1 MDDFTQKFIEEANDL
16 LEKLEEA
23 LLNLEGNPE
32 DEQQINEIFRV
43 MHSLKGTGAMF
54 GFDRLSAFTHEM
66 ENVYD
71 LVRSKKLFAGKA
83 LIDLTFQS
91 IDLIK
96 KLLYEPDSPEALSLK
111 EKYIVRLKEIAHASG
126 EKEYRVEKEQHQ
138 PVKSKRKRE
147 KKPVSTFFIHFQPD
161 PGILKNGTHPLFLID
176 EFYEN
181 GDCKIYLRT
190 GQIPQL
196 EAMIPDNTYVYWDIF
211 LSTSKDENFIRD
223 IFIFVEDE
231 SVLEIKKL
239 SDTDYVNNPVF
250 STVCQQLDFDS
261 SIDAEKLNLLFS
273 LMNSSQSKEKDATD
287 ELGKSTESAGQEY
300 GDAHTAPS
308 GKEEEPSKT
317 VEIEKLSFEKEMSNI
332 KQEGLTTIRVS
343 ATKLDKMLNLIS
355 ELVTVQARL
364 EHISRSVRNTALTG
378 IMEDYQKL
386 SRQLRENALDMR
398 LIPIYNMIT
407 RFKRLVR
414 DLSKELNKEV
424 KLITTGTETELDK
437 SIIEKLYDPIMH
449 IIRNSMDHGI
459 ESKEERKKM
468 GKNPVGQIHIS
479 TFYSGANVVIKIAD
493 DGAGI
498 STEEIRAKAIQ
509 NGLISEHEALSENEI
524 INFIFQPGFT
534 TSSEVNDVSGRGVG
548 MDVVKKN
555 IGDLRGEI
563 EISTKKGEGTATIII
578 LPLTLSIIDGLLVS
592 IGKSRYIIPLDNIKQ
607 IFKITRREI
616 EDSFDSILVREN
628 RQIPFVDLVKEFEE
642 DTLNQTEYHLVI
654 LHFEE
659 REMGFIINGI
669 EGKYQAVIKPL
680 SRFVQK
686 DEIFS
691 GASVLGDGTVALVMD
706 TLKIINRYI
715 YKK

>member
-1 MDDFTQKFIEEANDL
+1 MDDFTKKFIEEAKDL

-32 DEQQINEIFRV
+32 DERQINEIFRV

-54 GFDRLSAFTHEM
+54 GFDQLSAFTHEM
-66 ENVYD
+66 ESVYD
-71 LVRSKKLFAGKA
+71 LVRSKKLFAGKE

-96 KLLYEPDSPEALSLK
+96 KLLYEPESPDALSLK
-111 EKYIVRLKEIAHASG
+111 EKYIVQLKAIAHNPSEKDYQE
-126 EKEYRVEKEQHQ
+126 EKEKH
-138 PVKSKRKRE
+138 PPIKSTRKRK

-181 GDCKIYLRT
+181 GDCKIFLRT
-190 GQIPQL
+190 GQIPPIEEL
-196 EAMIPDNTYVYWDIF
+196 IPDNTYVYWDIF

-239 SDTDYVNNPVF
+239 SDTDYVNNPAF
-250 STVCQQLDFDS
+250 DAICKQLDFDAG
-261 SIDAEKLNLLFS
+261 IDAAKLNLLIS
-273 LMNSSQSKEKDATD
+273 LMQQNQPKKKIVTDALEK
-287 ELGKSTESAGQEY
+287 SIESAAQEER
-300 GDAHTAPS
+300 DTNTE
-308 GKEEEPSKT
+308 KIQEEKITSKT
-317 VEIEKLSFEKEMSNI
+317 PETEKLSFEKEMSNI

-343 ATKLDKMLNLIS
+343 AEKLDQMLNLIS

-364 EHISRSVRNTALTG
+364 EHISRSVRNPVLTG

-424 KLITTGTETELDK
+424 KLITTGTETEVDK

-459 ESKEERKKM
+459 ESQEERKKA

-479 TFYSGANVVIKIAD
+479 TFYSGANVVLKISD

-498 STEEIRAKAIQ
+498 SAEKIRAKAIQ
-509 NGLISEHEALSENEI
+509 KGLVSEHDTLSESEI
-524 INFIFQPGFT
+524 FNFIFQPGFT
-534 TSSEVNDVSGRGVG
+534 TSSEVSDVSGRGVG

-555 IGDLRGEI
+555 IADLRGEI
-563 EISTKKGEGTATIII
+563 EISTKKGEGTTTTII

-592 IGKSRYIIPLDNIKQ
+592 VGKSRYIIPMDNIKQ
-607 IFKITRREI
+607 IFTITHHEI
-616 EDSFDSILVREN
+616 EDSFDDILVRED
-628 RQIPFVDLVKEFEE
+628 RQIPFVNLVKEFEE
-642 DTLNQTEYHLVI
+642 DTISQTEYHLVI